1 MSALRVWSML
11 VHTLVLA
18 ESEDEARGVLA
29 EARALVEALFGDSM
43 HFFGEFFYVDAK
55 LSLVPG
61 DTLIPAFDYKNAARL
76 FVAQT
81 VDEWAAHYGRPLI
94 LRAPAV
100 TSATRYKAASG
111 YNYVDIWR
119 LVEGFRSGDM
129 RRPALRPFTHAA
141 CGNEAARRDTVAYFL
156 LRSGYDTG
164 FPKRV
169 VELAREHARMFLPA
183 PLRKRTS
190 RFA

>member
-1 MSALRVWSML
+1 MSGLRVWSAL
-11 VHTLVLA
+11 VHTFVLA
-18 ESEDEARGVLA
+18 ESEDEARGVIA

-43 HFFGEFFYVDAK
+43 HFFGEFFYADAK
-55 LSLVPG
+55 LHGVPSGVLVA
-61 DTLIPAFDYKNAARL
+61 AFDYKNASRM

-81 VDEWAAHYGRPLI
+81 AEEWAAHYGRPLL

-119 LVEGFRSGDM
+119 LVEGFRSGDDL
-129 RRPALRPFTHAA
+129 RPALRPFTHAA

-169 VELAREHARMFLPA
+169 VELAREHSRMFLPA

-190 RFA
+190 RSA